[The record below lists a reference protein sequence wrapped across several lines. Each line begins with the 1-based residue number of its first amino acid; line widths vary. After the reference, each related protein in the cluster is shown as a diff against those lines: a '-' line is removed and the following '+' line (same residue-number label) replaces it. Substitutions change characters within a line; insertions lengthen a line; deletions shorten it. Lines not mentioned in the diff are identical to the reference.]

1 MFDTTITAGHPA
13 TFWWNIE
20 DESKVHI
27 YAVEQLRFLDQNQTY
42 MSQKNLRNVR
52 LYGNLDVMGLT
63 PFNYLRSTGMNTNLG
78 FPSRVTY
85 NIVQSCVDTLVAK
98 IAKQKIKPTFL
109 TKGGDYYAQKKAKQL
124 DKFMVGLFHKA
135 NLAEAARRTLMDCL
149 ILGTGALKIYEED
162 GEVKFERVFV
172 EQIKCDELEGF
183 TGNPR
188 TMYQYSYID
197 RKVCA
202 GLYPEHA
209 EAIKKAPSAAPTA
222 GVYNLQD
229 LILIVESWR
238 LPSNK
243 EKTDGKHCICVDGAT
258 LLLED
263 WTRDSFPFVFI
274 KYTQLPLGFWADGLA
289 DQLVGLQVE
298 VNRTLYSIQQAMR
311 LMSAPKV
318 LVDSATKIPAG
329 TLNNE
334 TGAIVR
340 YTGKEPNYIAPTP
353 ISPVVMDYLE
363 TLYRKAYEI
372 SGISQLSATGK
383 KPSGLDSGKALREY
397 SDIESERF
405 ISLGQKYEEFHIAVT
420 YQALHVVKDIIA
432 RTGSYKSLAFDRKH
446 GIEEIHLDNIG
457 EPDDYIIQCFPA
469 SMLSQTP
476 AGRKQDVVELIQAGL
491 IPQEYALDL
500 LDFPDLEGFQSLAT
514 SDLKSIQ
521 KILDKIQETEE
532 YISPEPYLNLK
543 LARKLG
549 HQYYLRSMTEDHPE
563 KVQDLLR
570 MWVDD
575 CQAMIDAL
583 AQPEQPAELPVVP
596 EAAAA
601 VQPELAGAPEAAGVI
616 QPALA

>member
-1 MFDTTITAGHPA
+1 
-13 TFWWNIE
+13 
-20 DESKVHI
+20 
-27 YAVEQLRFLDQNQTY
+27 

-78 FPSRVTY
+78 FPSRITY
-85 NIVQSCVDTLVAK
+85 NVVQSCVDTLVAK
-98 IAKQKIKPTFL
+98 IAKQKIKPSFL
-109 TKGGDYYAQKKAKQL
+109 TKGGDYYAQKKAKNL
-124 DKFMVGLFHKA
+124 EKFMFGLFHK
-135 NLAEAARRTLMDCL
+135 NNVPEVARRALLDCL
-149 ILGTGALKIYEED
+149 ILGNGAIKVYEED
-162 GEVKFERVFV
+162 GEVKFERVFC

-202 GLYPEHA
+202 GLYPEHE

-243 EKTDGKHCICVDGAT
+243 EKTDGKHCICIDGAT

-263 WTRDSFPFVFI
+263 WKRDTFPFVWL

-289 DQLVGLQVE
+289 DQLVGIQVE

-311 LMSAPKV
+311 LMSSPKL
-318 LVDSATKIPAG
+318 LVDTSSKVPAG

-334 TGAIVR
+334 TGAIIR

-353 ISPVVMDYLE
+353 ISPIVMDYLE
-363 TLYRKAYEI
+363 TLYKKAYEL
-372 SGISQLSATGK
+372 SGISMLSAASK
-383 KPSGLDSGKALREY
+383 KPSGLDSGKALREF

-405 ISLGQKYEEFHIAVT
+405 ISLGQKYEQLHIELS

-432 RTGSYKSLAFDRKH
+432 RTGGYKSLAFDRKH
-446 GIEEIHLDNIG
+446 GVEEIHIDSLE
-457 EPDDYIIQCFPA
+457 EPDNYIIQCFPA

-476 AGRKQDVVELIQAGL
+476 AGKKQDVIELIQAGL
-491 IPQEYALDL
+491 IPQEYAMDL
-500 LDFPDLEGFQSLAT
+500 LDFPDLEAFQSLAT
-514 SDLKSIQ
+514 ADLKSVQ
-521 KILDKIQETEE
+521 KILDKIQETET
-532 YISPEPYLNLK
+532 YIAPEPYLNLQ
-543 LARKLG
+543 LAKKVG
-549 HQYYLRSMTEDHPE
+549 HQYYLRAMTEDHPE
-563 KVQDLLR
+563 EVQDLLR
-570 MWVDD
+570 MWIDD
-575 CQAMIDAL
+575 CQKLMDAMT
-583 AQPEQPAELPVVP
+583 QPQAAPAMP
-596 EAAAA
+596 AAAEA
-601 VQPELAGAPEAAGVI
+601 VQPAPLPPELLAEQAVPPEAAGII